1 MLLKYLIALIIRMIP
16 ESILMIKGAQ
26 LLAGKKGE
34 MMKVI
39 YSGVFLGTA
48 ISLIRKLPISFGVHT
63 ILFLFLYIFIL
74 LRIFKVEF
82 FKGIGAALVSTLI
95 LAFSDTVVTIF
106 YTKVFKL
113 SVEWLYGGSLSAFV
127 LSDLSLLLFISIIL
141 FITKLKKRKIYD
153 GN

>member
-39 YSGVFLGTA
+39 YSGIFLGTA

-141 FITKLKKRKIYD
+141 FITKLKKRKSYD